1 MTCEVAVMNKLG
13 IALAADSAVTVNDG
27 EKIYHRVDKIF
38 PLSSKP
44 PVAVLIYGSA
54 EIMGVPWEIVVK
66 MYVDKFSDKP
76 FPSIEDYANNFLTF
90 VNQSSLVF
98 PVARQRE
105 CFRDG
110 VGAYWNE
117 RFYEQLQKR
126 RETDPQLNRRAQQK
140 ALAKMVAKENGD
152 WSKGKTIEHLPP
164 NFGSRVVTEFSRE
177 LNLLAKEMFGSEL
190 LSPEITKGLRKS
202 VQNLYSRYWSP
213 SDEEAFPSYSGV
225 VFAGMGQND
234 LFPVLQDYQ
243 VADIAVG
250 RLRYRKARE
259 ARVTQEDSAHVVPL
273 AQTDMIDLFYTGI
286 HPALRDQL
294 TDMLMECLSVDGGL
308 KNDRQASVRHQQI
321 VSKFNNSLT
330 QEIRKKHIDPLI
342 EAVDALPRY
351 DLARMALSLVSL
363 TELRRKMAINE
374 SETVAGPINVALL
387 SKRDGFVWVR
397 REQHTEPPAEF
408 SSDGY

>member
-54 EIMGVPWEIVVK
+54 EMMGVPWEIIVK
-66 MYVDKFSDKP
+66 MYVDEFASKP
-76 FPSIEDYANNFLTF
+76 LSALDDYANQFLTF
-90 VNQSSLVF
+90 VNQSNLLF

-105 CFRDG
+105 CFRDVVG
-110 VGAYWNE
+110 VYWSE
-117 RFYEQLQKR
+117 RFLEELQKQ
-126 RETDPQLNRRAQQK
+126 READPTITKRAQQK
-140 ALAKMVAKENGD
+140 SLTKMVAKENND
-152 WSKGKTIEHLPP
+152 WSKGKTIEHLPS
-164 NFGSRVVTEFSRE
+164 NLGRRAVTEYARE
-177 LNLLAKEMFGSEL
+177 LDLLAKEMFGAEL
-190 LSPEITKGLRKS
+190 LSSDLAKGLRKS

-213 SDEEAFPSYSGV
+213 ANEEAFPSYSGV

-234 LFPVLQDYQ
+234 LFPILQDYQ

-250 RLRYRKARE
+250 RLRYLKARE
-259 ARVTQEDSAHVVPL
+259 ARVTHDDSAHVVPL

-286 HPALRDQL
+286 HPVLRDRL
-294 TDMLMECLSVDGGL
+294 TEMLMACLSIESGEKKDKHSV
-308 KNDRQASVRHQQI
+308 VRHQQI
-321 VSKFNNSLT
+321 ISKFNKSLT
-330 QEIRKKHIDPLI
+330 EEIRRKHTDPLI
-342 EAVDALPRY
+342 EAVDALPRH
-351 DLARMALSLVSL
+351 DLARMALALVSL

-387 SKRDGFVWVR
+387 SKRDGFVWVE
-397 REQHTEPPAEF
+397 REQHTEPPTEF
-408 SSDGY
+408 TSGED